1 MFCKYKDIFG
11 KVNEGVH
18 SIRLFNIAVVDVFFT
33 IILGIIIHYIYP
45 NSNLT
50 YILLI
55 LFLLGIICHYLFCVK
70 TTINKKIFNYL

>member
-1 MFCKYKDIFG
+1 MFG

-18 SIRLFNIAVVDVFFT
+18 SIRLFNIALVDVFLT

-45 NSNLT
+45 KSNLL

-55 LFLLGIICHYLFCVK
+55 LFLLGIICHYLFCVE

>member
-1 MFCKYKDIFG
+1 MFCKYKDMFG

-18 SIRLFNIAVVDVFFT
+18 SIRLFNIAVVDVFLT

-45 NSNLT
+45 NQQSNLT

-55 LFLLGIICHYLFCVK
+55 LFLLGILCR
-70 TTINKKIFNYL
+70 NNN